1 MSLGSAAGHLLHRE
15 AFLRES
21 VGIDTIE
28 IDRVERLLANY
39 GDRFLKR
46 VFCPEEIRYCMRR
59 VRPGPSLAAR
69 FAAKEAF
76 YKAATP
82 LASRSISLY
91 FHWREAEVLRGDGAP
106 TLRLL
111 GAFREIVRGRE
122 LSLSLSHSKTHAI
135 AVVIISGG

>member
-1 MSLGSAAGHLLHRE
+1 MRI
-15 AFLRES
+15 S

-28 IDRVERLLANY
+28 IDRVERALARY
-39 GDRFLKR
+39 GDRFLRR
-46 VFCPEEIRYCMRR
+46 VFSPAEIEYCMRR
-59 VRPGPSLAAR
+59 VHPGPSLAAR

-91 FHWREAEVLRGDGAP
+91 FHWREAEVFRDKGAP
-106 TLRLL
+106 TLRLA
-111 GAFREIVRGRE
+111 GAFKEIAQGRE